1 MSATALLRQV
11 TWRPPRFV
19 IAEHVLRL
27 QEPLSCV
34 TFRLM
39 PRLIL
44 SFLVAAFLACCL
56 GAAQAVP
63 KRTIACKT
71 PANAA
76 SCYRTRGRLSFYNG
90 TPAFRLWKVGTHR
103 LLGIFS
109 GPSADRDGD
118 DNEHPEFPPNIEI
131 DPFHLFEHQIFAEF
145 EICPLEQER
154 PRAMQAACVESAK
167 NVFVEK
173 LEK

>member
-1 MSATALLRQV
+1 VVAA
-11 TWRPPRFV
+11 
-19 IAEHVLRL
+19 HVLRM
-27 QEPLSCV
+27 QEPSSCV

-44 SFLVAAFLACCL
+44 SVLIATFLTCWLL

-63 KRTIACKT
+63 KRTITCKT

-76 SCYRTRGRLSFYNG
+76 PCYWTRGRLSFYSG

-103 LLGIFS
+103 LLGIYS
-109 GPSADRDGD
+109 GPSVDRDGE

-131 DPFHLFEHQIFAEF
+131 DPIHLFEHQIFAEF
-145 EICPLEQER
+145 EICPLEQGR
-154 PRAMQAACVESAK
+154 PRAMQPACVESAK